1 MLTAGLL
8 NEVIVI
14 TKPENRAGG
23 RSGVR
28 GGCHLTESAE
38 LVDLCNLINL
48 PFHNDMGDPTK
59 RSFNTIQRQGGSDEQ
74 WNRISLSHHENQ
86 GALKVAKPLYL
97 SLAG

>member
-38 LVDLCNLINL
+38 LEIGRAHV
-48 PFHNDMGDPTK
+48 
-59 RSFNTIQRQGGSDEQ
+59 
-74 WNRISLSHHENQ
+74 
-86 GALKVAKPLYL
+86 
-97 SLAG
+97 